1 MWQKLA
7 ETNFQ
12 KLLKRSFL
20 SNIKL
25 MRVFP
30 VKLTFLLVAV
40 PLVLAACLPRIGG
53 GGEEAAKEEY
63 LKGKVVSGFP
73 NVPLYPK
80 AQVIE
85 SYGDKNSYGASFFV
99 DDDLKRVLDFY
110 NSSLAATGWEASE
123 SQKAADNYI
132 FDIKNTDY
140 RGQVIVNTASDGKQ
154 TAITI
159 SVAAR

>member
-12 KLLKRSFL
+12 KLLRRSFL

-25 MRVFP
+25 MRFFP
-30 VKLTFLLVAV
+30 VKLIFLLVAV
-40 PLVLAACLPRIGG
+40 PLFLAACLPRIGG
-53 GGEEAAKEEY
+53 GGQETVKEEY

-80 AQVIE
+80 SQVIE
-85 SYGDKNSYGASFFV
+85 SYGNKNSYGASFFV
-99 DDDLKRVLDFY
+99 DEDLKKVLDFY
-110 NSSLAATGWEASE
+110 RSSLASTGWEASE
-123 SQKAADNYI
+123 VKKAADNYV
-132 FDIKNTDY
+132 FEVKNKDY
-140 RGQVIVNTASDGKQ
+140 RGQVIVNAASDGKQ

-159 SVAAR
+159 SVASR

>member
-1 MWQKLA
+1 M

-25 MRVFP
+25 MRFFP
-30 VKLTFLLVAV
+30 VKIIFLLVV
-40 PLVLAACLPRIGG
+40 LPLVLSACLPRIGG
-53 GGEEAAKEEY
+53 GGQETAIKEDY

-85 SYGDKNSYGASFFV
+85 SYGNKNSFGATFFI
-99 DDDLKRVLDFY
+99 DEDLKKVLDFY
-110 NSSLAATGWEASE
+110 RSSLAATGWEFSE
-123 SQKAADNYI
+123 SQKAADNYV
-132 FDIKNTDY
+132 FDIKNSTY

-159 SVAAR
+159 SVSAR

>member
-1 MWQKLA
+1 
-7 ETNFQ
+7 
-12 KLLKRSFL
+12 
-20 SNIKL
+20 
-25 MRVFP
+25 MRFFP
-30 VKLTFLLVAV
+30 VKFIFLLLAV
-40 PLVLAACLPRIGG
+40 PLFLAACLPRIGG
-53 GGEEAAKEEY
+53 GGQETAVKEEY

-85 SYGDKNSYGASFFV
+85 SYGNKSSYGASFFV
-99 DDDLKRVLDFY
+99 DEDLKKVLDFY
-110 NSSLAATGWEASE
+110 RSSLVSTGWEASE
-123 SQKAADNYI
+123 NQKATDNYV
-132 FDIKNTDY
+132 FEVKNKDY